1 MGKGGIMRSPIDQ
14 LEERLWDCC
23 VIQLAAQNQ
32 ETIERWQTDEIAHI
46 KERFAVQEMPNTLK
60 PLVKAVI
67 EQWKEIER
75 KVCSRLNM
83 NQEQFLSKF
92 EDLRRNFLKGNN
104 EWREDVLLMEPVV
117 YGAVRNMDW
126 VNLFAWILPNADKEH
141 YDEYRAIGRMVTAL
155 FYVEILSKYIQHEN
169 LPKNENV
176 YYDDESALK
185 RIEARWRLG
194 GEQMILNKIELALLN
209 KYKGIYNANG
219 KPGWAFDLKPP
230 IPFVGRNCDKIFP
243 RVLSYASAEN
253 LGYVYNDNL
262 TPNTNS
268 IHNLGDKQFYRSRY
282 YYSNRTREN
291 FPYVHIGPFN
301 NGSQLFITRHIL
313 TKLGYEGTFG
323 NDAYEFIE
331 QISVANAGKFS
342 IGCKKNKDYAGDK
355 EKMKY
360 SLDYIK
366 ADISAISPDI
376 VILPKTI
383 FKTIDSI
390 YGWKD
395 ILENAG
401 KSSIDFVRIY
411 QPCFYNNDRISKQID
426 GLKKADKGKYAYG
439 QWLDKVKI
447 DGQKS
452 KPNIENYFTWVDNE
466 KYDLKKVKS
475 SS

>member
-1 MGKGGIMRSPIDQ
+1 MRSPIDQ
-14 LEERLWDCC
+14 LEERLWGYC

-32 ETIERWQTDEIAHI
+32 ETIKRWQTDEIAHI

-60 PLVKAVI
+60 PLVKAAI

-83 NQEQFLSKF
+83 NREQFLSKF
-92 EDLRRNFLKGNN
+92 ENLRRNFLEGNN
-104 EWREDVLLMEPVV
+104 EWREDILLMKPVV

-126 VNLFAWILPNADKEH
+126 VNLFAWVLPNADKEH
-141 YDEYRAIGRMVTAL
+141 YDEYQVIGRTVTAV
-155 FYVEILSKYIQHEN
+155 FYVEILSKYIQHVN
-169 LPKNENV
+169 LPKYENV
-176 YYDDESALK
+176 YDDYESGLK
-185 RIEARWRLG
+185 RIEARWRLAG
-194 GEQMILNKIELALLN
+194 NIMLNKIESVLFN
-209 KYKGIYNANG
+209 RYKEIYNASG
-219 KPGWAFDLKPP
+219 KPNWAFDLIKPP

-253 LGYVYNDNL
+253 LGYVYNNDL
-262 TPNTNS
+262 TPNTDFT
-268 IHNLGDKQFYRSRY
+268 IHNLGDEQFYRSRY
-282 YYSNRTREN
+282 YYSKCTRGN

-313 TKLGYEGTFG
+313 TKLGYGETFG

-342 IGCKKNKDYAGDK
+342 IRSKKNKDYVSDK
-355 EKMKY
+355 EKMEY

-366 ADISAISPDI
+366 ADISAILPDI

-390 YGWKD
+390 YSWED
-395 ILENAG
+395 IISNAG
-401 KSSIDFVRIY
+401 KSSIDFVLIY
-411 QPCFYNNDRISKQID
+411 QPSFYNNDRVSRQID

-439 QWLDKVKI
+439 QWLDKIKI
-447 DGQKS
+447 DA
-452 KPNIENYFTWVDNE
+452 PTLNIEDYFTWVDNK
-466 KYDLKKVKS
+466 KYDLKKVKK
-475 SS
+475 